1 MLGFTFITDSKL
13 SMYREKA
20 IKSETL
26 AKEVEEMQDMAF
38 VYEKRIEEKNKE
50 ISNLKSDVASKDKEI
65 LSVGKDLSVAKEEI
79 ERLNNNQKK
88 LIKSIKDKTEKLEE
102 ANSKLGNANYRISD
116 LEEKRSKISSDL
128 KKKSNELVEAKIKIG
143 NLENEVLVG
152 SKTIQDLESKLK
164 LTQVELRGYQI
175 GIIGKDKNN
184 VAEPELDK
192 DEESDKD
199 VAEPE
204 KFDENKE
211 VKYNTLLDTDVIQE
225 EVGDIVD
232 PENVAEQVKD
242 TKKKKKK
249 EVSYFNGFIIF

>member
-1 MLGFTFITDSKL
+1 MSMLGFTFITDSKL

-38 VYEKRIEEKNKE
+38 IYEKRIEEKNKE
-50 ISNLKSDVASKDKEI
+50 ISNLKSDIASKDKEI
-65 LSVGKDLSVAKEEI
+65 LSVGEDLSVAKEEI

-102 ANSKLGNANYRISD
+102 ANSKLSNANYRISD
-116 LEEKRSKISSDL
+116 LEEKRRKISSDL
-128 KKKSNELVEAKIKIG
+128 KKKSNELIEAKIKIG

-249 EVSYFNGFIIF
+249 K

>member
-1 MLGFTFITDSKL
+1 MSMLGFTFITDSKL

-38 VYEKRIEEKNKE
+38 IYEKRIEEKNKE
-50 ISNLKSDVASKDKEI
+50 ISNLKSDIASKDKEI

-102 ANSKLGNANYRISD
+102 ANSKLSNANYRISD

-175 GIIGKDKNN
+175 GVIGKDKNN

-249 EVSYFNGFIIF
+249 KK

>member
-1 MLGFTFITDSKL
+1 MSMLGFTFITDSKL

-38 VYEKRIEEKNKE
+38 IYEKRIEEKNKE
-50 ISNLKSDVASKDKEI
+50 ISNLKSDMASKDKEI

-249 EVSYFNGFIIF
+249 KK

>member
-1 MLGFTFITDSKL
+1 MSMLGFTFITDSKL

-26 AKEVEEMQDMAF
+26 AKEVGEMQDMAF
-38 VYEKRIEEKNKE
+38 IYEKRIEEKNKE
-50 ISNLKSDVASKDKEI
+50 ISNLKSDIASKDKEI

-102 ANSKLGNANYRISD
+102 ANSKLSNANYRISD

-199 VAEPE
+199 VAEPD

-249 EVSYFNGFIIF
+249 KK

>member
-1 MLGFTFITDSKL
+1 MSMLGFTFITDSKL

-38 VYEKRIEEKNKE
+38 IYEKRIEEKNKE
-50 ISNLKSDVASKDKEI
+50 ISNLKSDIASKDKEV

-102 ANSKLGNANYRISD
+102 ANSKLSNANYRISD

-249 EVSYFNGFIIF
+249 KK

>member
-1 MLGFTFITDSKL
+1 MSMLGFTFITDSKL

-38 VYEKRIEEKNKE
+38 IYEKIIEEKNEE
-50 ISNLKSDVASKDKEI
+50 ISNLKSDIASKDKEI

-102 ANSKLGNANYRISD
+102 ANSKLSNANYRISD

-143 NLENEVLVG
+143 NLGNEVLVG

-199 VAEPE
+199 VVEPD
-204 KFDENKE
+204 KFYENKE

-249 EVSYFNGFIIF
+249 KK

>member
-20 IKSETL
+20 IKSENL
-26 AKEVEEMQDMAF
+26 AKEIEEMQDKAAS
-38 VYEKRIEEKNKE
+38 YKE
-50 ISNLKSDVASKDKEI
+50 RLSELKSDIASKDKEI
-65 LSVGKDLSVAKEEI
+65 LSVGKDLSESKEKIDALKE
-79 ERLNNNQKK
+79 NQKK
-88 LIKSIKDKTEKLEE
+88 LIKSVKKKTEELDAVNVDLDKARSDLDE
-102 ANSKLGNANYRISD
+102 ANYKIRN
-116 LEEKRSKISSDL
+116 LEEKKNSISSES
-128 KKKSNELVEAKIKIG
+128 KKKSNALIEARIRIG
-143 NLENEVLVG
+143 DLENEV
-152 SKTIQDLESKLK
+152 QELESKLK
-164 LTQVELRGYQI
+164 LMQVELRGYQI

-199 VAEPE
+199 VAESE

-225 EVGDIVD
+225 EAGDIVE
-232 PENVAEQVKD
+232 PENEAERVKD

-249 EVSYFNGFIIF
+249 KK

>member
-1 MLGFTFITDSKL
+1 MSMLGFTFITDSKL

-38 VYEKRIEEKNKE
+38 IYEKRIEEKNKE
-50 ISNLKSDVASKDKEI
+50 ISNLKSDMASKDKEI

-232 PENVAEQVKD
+232 PENVAKQVKD

-249 EVSYFNGFIIF
+249 RSELF

>member
-1 MLGFTFITDSKL
+1 MSMLGFTFITDSKL

-38 VYEKRIEEKNKE
+38 IYEKRIEEKNKE
-50 ISNLKSDVASKDKEI
+50 ISNLKSDIASKDKEI

-102 ANSKLGNANYRISD
+102 ANSKLSNANYRISD

-152 SKTIQDLESKLK
+152 FKTIQDLESKLK

-184 VAEPELDK
+184 VAEPEL
-192 DEESDKD
+192 DKD

-249 EVSYFNGFIIF
+249 KK

>member
-1 MLGFTFITDSKL
+1 MSMLGFTFITDSKL

-38 VYEKRIEEKNKE
+38 IYEKRIEEKNKE
-50 ISNLKSDVASKDKEI
+50 ISNLKSDIASKDKEI

-79 ERLNNNQKK
+79 ERLNNNHKK

-102 ANSKLGNANYRISD
+102 ANSKLSNANYRISD

-199 VAEPE
+199 GAEPE

-249 EVSYFNGFIIF
+249 RNELF

>member
-38 VYEKRIEEKNKE
+38 IYEKRIEEKNKE
-50 ISNLKSDVASKDKEI
+50 ISNLKSDIASKDKEI

-128 KKKSNELVEAKIKIG
+128 KKKSNDLVEAKIKIG

-192 DEESDKD
+192 D

-249 EVSYFNGFIIF
+249 KK

>member
-1 MLGFTFITDSKL
+1 MSMLGFTFITDSKL

-38 VYEKRIEEKNKE
+38 IYEKRIEEKNKE
-50 ISNLKSDVASKDKEI
+50 ISNLKSDIASKDKEI

-116 LEEKRSKISSDL
+116 LEEERSKISSDL
-128 KKKSNELVEAKIKIG
+128 KKKSNDLVEAKIKIG

-192 DEESDKD
+192 DEESDKY

-249 EVSYFNGFIIF
+249 KK

>member
-1 MLGFTFITDSKL
+1 MSMLGFTFITDSKL

-26 AKEVEEMQDMAF
+26 AKE
-38 VYEKRIEEKNKE
+38 I
-50 ISNLKSDVASKDKEI
+50 ASKDKEI

-102 ANSKLGNANYRISD
+102 ANSKLSNANYRISD

-192 DEESDKD
+192 D

-249 EVSYFNGFIIF
+249 KK

>member
-1 MLGFTFITDSKL
+1 MSMLGFTFITDSKL

-38 VYEKRIEEKNKE
+38 IYEKRIEEKNKE
-50 ISNLKSDVASKDKEI
+50 ISNLKSDIASKDKEI

-102 ANSKLGNANYRISD
+102 ANSKLSNANYRISD

-192 DEESDKD
+192 D

-249 EVSYFNGFIIF
+249 RNELF